1 MRKVNYERF
10 NRALEEQKLLS
21 FINLKKDIDSIKDFI
36 ESTLK
41 AAMES
46 SQANIERDFK
56 INSF

>member
-46 SQANIERDFK
+46 SQAKIERDFR
-56 INSF
+56 INSL

>member
-46 SQANIERDFK
+46 SQAKIERDFK